1 MNSHLYYNDDF
12 IFGQNWKKWHALPKT
27 VPQNKS
33 RKKNSEWKSIET
45 STTVPQNTQIFTRI
59 EAPSICIYASSSHCT
74 LLLQTLSER
83 ISWDRTRPKSRPK
96 RIPARARDTDQ
107 RVIFKIRSFMDADP
121 LTQERSLSPNMH
133 FLAAAT
139 TTAR

>member
-1 MNSHLYYNDDF
+1 MMILFLGKTGKNGTLYP
-12 IFGQNWKKWHALPKT
+12 KLSPKT
-27 VPQNKS
+27 NHA
-33 RKKNSEWKSIET
+33 KKNSEWKSIET
-45 STTVPQNTQIFTRI
+45 STTVSQNTQIFTRI
-59 EAPSICIYASSSHCT
+59 EAPQASICIYASSSHCT

-121 LTQERSLSPNMH
+121 LAQERSLSPNMH